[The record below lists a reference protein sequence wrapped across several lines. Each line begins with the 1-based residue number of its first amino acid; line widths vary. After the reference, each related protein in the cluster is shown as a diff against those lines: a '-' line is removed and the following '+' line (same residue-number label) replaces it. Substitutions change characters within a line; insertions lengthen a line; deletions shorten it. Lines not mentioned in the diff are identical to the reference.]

1 MIVKTLQL
9 YKFSAY
15 GFLKNLRLFE
25 PFLILFFREQGLSF
39 LQIGLLI
46 SVRETATTILEIPTG
61 ILADACGR
69 KKAMIAS
76 FLAYILSFLIFYFKP
91 VYGFYILAMLFFA
104 LGEAFRTGTH
114 KAMILDYLSLHHLSL
129 YKVDY
134 YGYTRSW
141 SQTGSALAAL
151 LAGLLVF
158 YSGSYR
164 YIFLASVVP
173 YLLGLFLMI
182 SYPAELDG
190 TRIPCENKGLGR
202 MMLSQLQKTVRDF
215 LISLKSGKLLRVLFN
230 STLYDGLFKSSKDY
244 LQPLLQTF
252 ALSFPLLVV
261 LGDKRDTITISVVY
275 FVIYLLTAAA
285 SRNARHLVKQI
296 QALPRAI
303 NLTFLA
309 GTGLVIMAGIFTRIN
324 LLSASVLILVLM
336 FIMQNLRRPL
346 NVSYISDC
354 IPSRLMASGLSVE
367 SQLKTLTTAV
377 ISPILGYMVDKW
389 GIGSGLL
396 ICGLAILIL
405 FPLVRLP
412 EKESACSENSS

>member
-46 SVRETATTILEIPTG
+46 SIRETATTILEIPTG
-61 ILADACGR
+61 ILADAFGR
-69 KKAMIAS
+69 KKAMIGA
-76 FLAYILSFLIFYFKP
+76 FLSYILSFLVFYFRP

-114 KAMILDYLSLHHLSL
+114 KAMILDYLSFHSLSR

-151 LAGLLVF
+151 LAGLLV
-158 YSGSYR
+158 YYTGSYR
-164 YIFLASVVP
+164 YIFLASVLP
-173 YLLGLFLMI
+173 YLLGLLLMI

-190 TRIPCENKGLGR
+190 VRITGDRHGLVR
-202 MMLSQLQKTVRDF
+202 VMLFHLQKTVRDF
-215 LISLKSGKLLRVLFN
+215 LISLKSGKLLRVLCN
-230 STLYDGLFKSSKDY
+230 STLYDGLFTSSKDY

-252 ALSFPLLVV
+252 ALSFPLLAL
-261 LGDKRDTITISVVY
+261 LGDKRDTIAISLVY
-275 FVIYLLTAAA
+275 FLIYLLTASA
-285 SRNARHLVKQI
+285 SRNARLLVKQPHS
-296 QALPRAI
+296 LPRAI
-303 NLTFLA
+303 NLSFLA
-309 GTGLVIMAGIFTRIN
+309 GIGLVISAGFFTLVN
-324 LLSASVLILVLM
+324 LLSLSVLILVVM

-346 NVSYISDC
+346 NVSYISDN
-354 IPSRLMASGLSVE
+354 IPPRLMASGLSVE

-377 ISPILGYMVDKW
+377 ISPILGYIVDIW

-396 ICGLAILIL
+396 IGGIAILL
-405 FPLVRLP
+405 FFPLVRLP
-412 EKESACSENSS
+412 EKERVCSENSS